1 MSKPIEEAQRIL
13 SVGIVNGE
21 VTQKD
26 IADMLAIL
34 LPLLP
39 KEEEKGNPAD

>member
-21 VTQKD
+21 VTQEE
-26 IADMLAIL
+26 IANMLAIL
-34 LPLLP
+34 LPLFP
-39 KEEEKGNPAD
+39 KEEVKGNPAD